1 MEHRYQQQI
10 SHTYYLTTG
19 SLRLLEAAL
28 TQGPKQTV
36 REPEHKCCPCCPE
49 K

>member
-1 MEHRYQQQI
+1 MEQRYQQQI
-10 SHTYYLTTG
+10 AHTYYLTTG

-28 TQGPKQTV
+28 TKGPKQTV
-36 REPEHKCCPCCPE
+36 SEPEHKCCANGTA